1 MPDILKQWEREFR
14 KAAKADNLSL
24 FRNHLLKL
32 GLPDEPESLL
42 HGTILMVQACCV
54 YLKLD
59 SHSPAGF
66 LALQKYNPAE
76 VEDAR
81 YAFTFDLCG
90 KAFARVLLSAKVGPI
105 DLADLYG
112 HPWWEYEVCGYSSF
126 WVSRTDGGDLSA
138 EELELIQT
146 EVTDDLLF
154 DYSEDELEF
163 WFDDSSVKGVLLVTL
178 QDVN

>member
-1 MPDILKQWEREFR
+1 MPDIMKQWECEFR
-14 KAAKADNLSL
+14 KAAKADNLAL

-42 HGTILMVQACCV
+42 HGTIQIVQACCT
-54 YLKLD
+54 YAKLD

-90 KAFARVLLSAKVGPI
+90 KAFARVLLSAAK
-105 DLADLYG
+105 
-112 HPWWEYEVCGYSSF
+112 
-126 WVSRTDGGDLSA
+126 
-138 EELELIQT
+138 T
-146 EVTDDLLF
+146 EII
-154 DYSEDELEF
+154 
-163 WFDDSSVKGVLLVTL
+163 
-178 QDVN
+178 